1 MEAAAAAGPRLS
13 HPDGHELSSDEGSA
27 SESEEEEVWEASEI
41 VPGLWVGRIE
51 DANLPGAPLPQPCLS
66 SAFGLTAM
74 GGLRVG
80 AAALA
85 ERGIGLV
92 ISIHDEEQRHPVACE
107 VWPPPS
113 GTAAGE
119 FAPRPEKV
127 EWLKLECA
135 DWADTDL
142 LQHFDTVADTL
153 KAFFA
158 RTVRPSVP
166 PPRPHLAT
174 PPTCAVCAWGCCR
187 RRRTGRRSAR
197 WCTASRAS
205 LGAWRR

>member
-1 MEAAAAAGPRLS
+1 M
-13 HPDGHELSSDEGSA
+13 
-27 SESEEEEVWEASEI
+27 V
-41 VPGLWVGRIE
+41 
-51 DANLPGAPLPQPCLS
+51 
-66 SAFGLTAM
+66 
-74 GGLRVG
+74 

-113 GTAAGE
+113 GTAAGD

-158 RTVRPSVP
+158 RTVRPSLP

-174 PPTCAVCAWGCCR
+174 YAADLRCVLGCCR
-187 RRRTGRRSAR
+187 VCEA
-197 WCTASRAS
+197 
-205 LGAWRR
+205 LGLEQLIEDPR